1 MGKLGMKLSKAF
13 STLGNKTSKL
23 TTKIGDKTNKIISE
37 TKGVAGVLK
46 KKAEQIGNTATNAFD
61 KTKELANKIPDINEK
76 AIKLGHTIIDK
87 SGKVSN
93 VLRKASGI
101 ASSLT
106 NGLASM
112 GGDIPLVGTA
122 LKAGAKATDLLAKG
136 AKRLDNARDN
146 AATKLNKYSD
156 VSRETI
162 NDIEKQNQRKKMEAA
177 PEASVDDGFA

>member
-1 MGKLGMKLSKAF
+1 MKLSRAF
-13 STLGNKTSKL
+13 SKIGDKTNKL
-23 TTKIGDKTNKIISE
+23 TTKIGDKTHRVINE

-46 KKAEQIGNTATNAFD
+46 KKAGQIANTATDAYD
-61 KTKELANKIPDINEK
+61 KTKQFVNKIPDINEK
-76 AIKLGHTIIDK
+76 AIKLGNTIVDK

-101 ASSLT
+101 TASIT
-106 NGLASM
+106 KGLASM

-136 AKRLDNARDN
+136 AKRLDSARDN

-162 NDIEKQNQRKKMEAA
+162 NDIEKQNQRKKIVAEEMQNNQ
-177 PEASVDDGFA
+177 DDGFA